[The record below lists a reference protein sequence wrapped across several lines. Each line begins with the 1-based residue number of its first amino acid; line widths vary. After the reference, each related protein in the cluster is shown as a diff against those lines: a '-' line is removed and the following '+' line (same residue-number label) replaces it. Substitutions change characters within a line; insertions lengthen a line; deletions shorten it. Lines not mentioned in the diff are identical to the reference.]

1 MTRVIGWLNVLAGFC
16 LLSLILSGVFSR
28 LLTSIA
34 DWNQFDTIAAKVV
47 VCIAGILAIASSVY
61 LVLGNAR
68 ERDSRS

>member
-34 DWNQFDTIAAKVV
+34 DWNQFETIAAKVV
-47 VCIAGILAIASSVY
+47 VCIAGILAILSSVY
-61 LVLGNAR
+61 LVLGGAR
-68 ERDSRS
+68 ERQSRS

>member
-1 MTRVIGWLNVLAGFC
+1 MTRVIGWLNVVAGFC

-47 VCIAGILAIASSVY
+47 VCIAGILAIASSAY
-61 LVLGNAR
+61 LVLNNR
-68 ERDSRS
+68 EERDSRS

>member
-16 LLSLILSGVFSR
+16 LLSLVLSGVFSR

-61 LVLGNAR
+61 LVMGGSR

>member
-47 VCIAGILAIASSVY
+47 VCIAGVLAILSSIY
-61 LVLGNAR
+61 LVVGGSQSR
-68 ERDSRS
+68 ESRS